1 MTGSTPVSFGEI
13 LSGEFRWPQQGDN
26 PLSSAASPESSGYVE
41 LPADATSRA
50 YFISTGFM
58 RAAEIL
64 AQNGLSNR
72 WKRLELVFPS
82 LFCFRHAIEVA
93 LKRLLTQYTPAFGVQ
108 CKMLNSTHDLTELW
122 HCFVALMDVTSYAG
136 DAEGITAAGE
146 VVRCFASW
154 DSRSFA
160 FRYPTTTQGEDVVF
174 PEESIDLENLI
185 DVMRGF
191 ANFLT
196 GVDAQLHEFSTY
208 GP

>member
-13 LSGEFRWPQQGDN
+13 LSGEFRWPQPGDN
-26 PLSSAASPESSGYVE
+26 PLSPAAGPASSGYVE
-41 LPADATSRA
+41 LPAEAKSRA

-58 RAAEIL
+58 QAAEIL
-64 AQNGLSNR
+64 AQACLSDH
-72 WKRLELVFPS
+72 WKRLDLVFPA
-82 LFCFRHAIEVA
+82 LFCFRHAIEIG
-93 LKRLLTQYTPAFGVQ
+93 LKRPLMEHGPAYGVE

-122 HCFVALMDVTSYAG
+122 HCFIALMDRTSSAG

-160 FRYPTTTQGEDVVF
+160 FRYPTTTKGEDVVF